1 MTQSSNPFAQ
11 RHERLQAMKQL
22 KPKNLKAAEKRAE
35 EEARLVRC
43 PGCGTRFAH
52 EVLAD
57 ILYRCPSCGYLFT
70 MPAPDRL
77 AMVFD
82 GGTYQRILDDVV
94 GDDPLRFPGYAD
106 KLARNRT
113 ESGLTEAVLC
123 AVGAIG
129 GVRVAA
135 AALDSRFLM
144 GSMGEAVG
152 ERITR
157 LVELATELRLPLV
170 IFSASGGAR
179 MQEGIFSL
187 MQMAKTAAALTRHD
201 QAGLLYVSVMTNPT
215 TGGVTASFASLG
227 DIIISEPHALI
238 GFAGPRVI
246 EQTIG
251 QKLPEGF
258 QRAEYLL
265 EHGFLDRIVERGD
278 LKAELALL
286 LQLHEGTVAAHG

>member
-1 MTQSSNPFAQ
+1 MSQSTNPFAR
-11 RHERLQAMKQL
+11 RHDRLQAMKQL
-22 KPKNLKAAEKRAE
+22 KPKNLKAAEKRV
-35 EEARLVRC
+35 EEAQRQVRC
-43 PGCGTRFAH
+43 PGCAAH
-52 EVLAD
+52 FGRELFSD
-57 ILYRCPSCGYLFT
+57 TLYRCPSCGHLFT

-82 GGTYQRILDDVV
+82 NGSYQLILDDVV
-94 GDDPLRFPGYAD
+94 GDDPLSFPGYAD
-106 KLARNRT
+106 KLAENRVK
-113 ESGLTEAVLC
+113 SGLTEAVLC